1 MLLSRV
7 AVHPA
12 LKVADVP
19 PRLFGSF
26 VEHMGR
32 AVYGGLFEPG
42 HPTADPSGL
51 RRDVIELTRELGVS
65 VVRYPGGDF
74 VSAYEWEDGVG
85 PVAERPR
92 RIDPAWRSTESNKFG
107 TDEFLAWCRASA
119 VEPMM
124 AVNLGTRGIA
134 EAMALLEYTNHP
146 GGSRYSDMRIANGV
160 REPYGVKLW
169 CLGNEMDGAWQIGHT
184 DANRY
189 GQLAAATAHAMRRI
203 DPGIELVVCGSS
215 SMAMPTFGSWEADVL
230 EHAYDEVDYISLHAY
245 YEQGTSDTGS
255 FLASSVGMD
264 AFIDSIVATADHVR
278 ARKRSAKQLKLSFDE
293 WNVWGETG
301 YAGDPDPAWRE
312 SPRIIEKTY
321 DTTDAVVLGSL
332 LMSLLR
338 HADRV
343 DIACLAQ
350 LVNVIGPIRSE
361 PNGPAWRQ
369 TIFHPFA
376 ITARLAQGEVLHVA
390 QEVQHYSSDW
400 GDTPWTDVVVTADPE
415 TESLSLFMLNRHQT
429 ENIRMEVDLRAFSPV
444 KVDEH
449 LVVGGVDLEDVNDQ
463 AHPDRVRP
471 RAGSEAS
478 VADGWLTLEIPPM
491 SWSAMRMV
499 ATAK

>member
-1 MLLSRV
+1 MLVSRI
-7 AVHPA
+7 AVHPS
-12 LKVADVP
+12 LKIAEVP

-42 HPTADPSGL
+42 HPAADPSGL

-85 PVAERPR
+85 PVADRPH
-92 RIDPAWRSTESNKFG
+92 RIDPAWRSTETNAFG
-107 TDEFLAWCRASA
+107 TDEFLAWCRASS

-124 AVNLGTRGIA
+124 AVNLGTRGIS
-134 EAMALLEYTNHP
+134 EAIALLEYTNHP
-146 GGSRYSDMRIANGV
+146 GGSRYSDMRIANGI
-160 REPYGVKLW
+160 RDPYGVKLW

-184 DANRY
+184 DAERY
-189 GQLAAATAHAMRRI
+189 GQLAAATAHAMRRV
-203 DPGIELVVCGSS
+203 DPSIELVVCGSS
-215 SMAMPTFGSWEADVL
+215 SMKMPTFGSWEAAVL

-245 YEQGTSDTGS
+245 YEQGFADTGT

-264 AFIDSIVATADHVR
+264 DFIDSIVATADHVR
-278 ARKRSAKQLKLSFDE
+278 ARKRSAKRLKLSFDE

-301 YAGDPDPAWRE
+301 YAGDPDPAWGQA
-312 SPRIIEKTY
+312 PRLIEKTY

-361 PNGPAWRQ
+361 PDGPAWRQ

-376 ITARLAQGEVLHVA
+376 VTARLAQGEVLHVS
-390 QEVQHYSSDW
+390 QDVERYSSEH
-400 GDTPWTDVVVTADPE
+400 GDTPWTDVVITADPE
-415 TESLSLFMLNRHQT
+415 AQSVSVFMLNRHVT
-429 ENIRMEVDLRAFSPV
+429 ENVRIEVDLRAFPALV
-444 KVDEH
+444 IDEH
-449 LVVGGVDLEDVNDQ
+449 LVIGGQGFGDVNDQ
-463 AHPDRVRP
+463 DHPDRVRT
-471 RAGSEAS
+471 REGRGAT
-478 VADGWLTLEIPPM
+478 VADGWLTLEIPPI
-491 SWSAMRMV
+491 SWSAISLVTLRG
-499 ATAK
+499 